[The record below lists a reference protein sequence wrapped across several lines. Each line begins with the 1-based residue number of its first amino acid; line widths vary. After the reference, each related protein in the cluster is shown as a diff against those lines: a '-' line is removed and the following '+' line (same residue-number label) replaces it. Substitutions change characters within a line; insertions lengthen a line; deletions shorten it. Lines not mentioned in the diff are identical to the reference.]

1 MNKKMN
7 LEDFQREMDVAV
19 VKSTLT
25 ILDRRNGRIGTK
37 DFYRTGMKF
46 PYDQVARKLAEF
58 GYDVIGHSDEEVRE
72 GTIDF
77 ELLFASLATEKELA

>member
-7 LEDFQREMDVAV
+7 LDDFQREMDVAV

-58 GYDVIGHSDEEVRE
+58 GYDVIGHSDEAVRE

>member
-7 LEDFQREMDVAV
+7 LTEFQRETDVAV